1 MTSHFLIIRHGE
13 TEFNATRV
21 IQTPDVPLSAVGKA
35 QARRLAEHLE
45 GLSPT
50 LVLTSDYQ
58 RALDTTSQIVKL
70 TGVTVRKSPLLRE
83 RNFGDWRGTPYAE
96 LDFDPFDPDRIPP
109 GGESWDDFNARVE
122 SAFDYICNV
131 ARSLEGRLVVVT
143 HGLVCKALTNNHFN
157 SGKNLID
164 EPWENTSVTEVMGPP
179 WEFLRINCTDHLVE
193 SSSDKGGIA

>member
-21 IQTPDVPLSAVGKA
+21 LQTPDVPLSDVGKA
-35 QARRLAEHLE
+35 QACRLAEHLE

-50 LVLTSDYQ
+50 LILTSDYQ

-70 TGVTVRKSPLLRE
+70 TGVAVMKSPLLRE

-109 GGESWDDFNARVE
+109 GGESWADFDVRVE
-122 SAFDYICNV
+122 SVSY
-131 ARSLEGRLVVVT
+131 T
-143 HGLVCKALTNNHFN
+143 H
-157 SGKNLID
+157 
-164 EPWENTSVTEVMGPP
+164 
-179 WEFLRINCTDHLVE
+179 LRAHET
-193 SSSDKGGIA
+193 